1 MVPISKTGDSPTA
14 TIHHII
20 NIILCTIKLFSL
32 FHFPFNFP
40 FIFLPTSKTP
50 NTLQTLLPME
60 SLKPNAIRAH
70 FAAISKTIRIF
81 ELCILL
87 LLLSWTLTRL
97 PLAVSISADFLRKLA
112 ANPLFIFAVSNA
124 IIAALL
130 AQSGRFSGENT
141 DEHAGAGKLYREFMN
156 SRIAVSDREHQPPS
170 VTVETPPVASEVK
183 CQDKEVIS
191 ETVPAPVVPD
201 REDEASSDFANF
213 RRSQSEKWKGEAGK
227 MQRRKQ
233 LRRSET
239 EKLRETAKENLY
251 PQDKLSNEEFQRA
264 IDAFIAKQMRFLR
277 EDSSAIV
284 VRKTS

>member
-1 MVPISKTGDSPTA
+1 
-14 TIHHII
+14 
-20 NIILCTIKLFSL
+20 
-32 FHFPFNFP
+32 
-40 FIFLPTSKTP
+40 
-50 NTLQTLLPME
+50 ME
-60 SLKPNAIRAH
+60 SLKPNAIRTH

-87 LLLSWTLTRL
+87 LLLSWSLTRL

-156 SRIAVSDREHQPPS
+156 SRIAVSDRDHQPPFDA
-170 VTVETPPVASEVK
+170 VKTTPVADVATVATEVK

-201 REDEASSDFANF
+201 QESEAGSEFTNF

-239 EKLRETAKENLY
+239 EKLRETARENLY

-284 VRKTS
+284 VSKTS

>member
-1 MVPISKTGDSPTA
+1 
-14 TIHHII
+14 
-20 NIILCTIKLFSL
+20 
-32 FHFPFNFP
+32 
-40 FIFLPTSKTP
+40 
-50 NTLQTLLPME
+50 ME
-60 SLKPNAIRAH
+60 SLKPNAIRTH

-81 ELCILL
+81 ELCVLL
-87 LLLSWTLTRL
+87 LLLSWSLTRL
-97 PLAVSISADFLRKLA
+97 PLALSISADFLRKLA

-130 AQSGRFSGENT
+130 AQSGRFSGGNT

-156 SRIAVSDREHQPPS
+156 SRIAASDRDLQPPS
-170 VTVETPPVASEVK
+170 AAVESLLVAAVATEMK

-191 ETVPAPVVPD
+191 ETVPAPVVLD
-201 REDEASSDFANF
+201 REGEAGSEFTNF

>member
-1 MVPISKTGDSPTA
+1 MEAEKANAI
-14 TIHHII
+14 
-20 NIILCTIKLFSL
+20 
-32 FHFPFNFP
+32 
-40 FIFLPTSKTP
+40 
-50 NTLQTLLPME
+50 QTHNLLP
-60 SLKPNAIRAH
+60 
-70 FAAISKTIRIF
+70 AISKTLRIF
-81 ELCILL
+81 EIFIVLL
-87 LLLSWTLTRL
+87 LLTWTLTRL
-97 PLAVSISADFLRKLA
+97 PLAVSISTAYLRNLA

-130 AQSGRFSGENT
+130 AQSGRFSNQNS

-156 SRIAVSDREHQPPS
+156 SRIAVSDRDQPPS
-170 VTVETPPVASEVK
+170 VEPPPVTAEVI
-183 CQDKEVIS
+183 CHDKEVIS
-191 ETVPAPVVPD
+191 ETVPD
-201 REDEASSDFANF
+201 RDAGVRSEFASY

-277 EDSSAIV
+277 EESSAIV
-284 VRKTS
+284 VHSTL